1 MDQFASPRSALRA
14 VEAEGNESGPFQERS
29 GAAFA
34 APGPLGQAIDYDA
47 ILDELGTIDYTD
59 GIGMDPQFMVNL
71 GFAPGCDLGE
81 MFQGDFG
88 S

>member
-1 MDQFASPRSALRA
+1 MPTVSNQSP
-14 VEAEGNESGPFQERS
+14 
-29 GAAFA
+29 
-34 APGPLGQAIDYDA
+34 DDA